1 MTIDLTRCCISLIA
15 LSLVGAVS
23 ACSSTQSTSNNTS
36 ENSIS
41 EPSSDEWSIN
51 HDSWHE
57 LGYRWEWTGFPL
69 MQPGAG
75 LTDAVAYKDAVV
87 TTASD
92 TTVTCLES
100 STGKVRWAKQLDRPT
115 TQLFEP
121 TRSGDN
127 LFICSDTELHEISI
141 KNGNT
146 LDRDN
151 VHGIIN
157 TKPLIMGNLALFGT
171 IANELYAFELR
182 NDFKLWSYKF
192 DGEIESPAVN
202 IDGKSIAMVS
212 AGGDLRILSARDGN
226 SIMKANIAGGS
237 LATILA
243 NEQTVYVPSTDQSIY
258 AFNIEDGF
266 RQWRKRTSE
275 PVLVQPVIHD
285 GVMFASTAD
294 DGLVA
299 IDAVSGETLWTNSS
313 IQGWVVSLANGD
325 ELMVWTGK
333 ALAAVDKD
341 SGEIIATA
349 NLNGAAGVRAD
360 TFVDGNLYV
369 ISPEGAIAKFS
380 LR

>member
-1 MTIDLTRCCISLIA
+1 MKIDLTRCCVSLLA
-15 LSLVGAVS
+15 LSLTGAVS
-23 ACSSTQSTSNNTS
+23 ACSTTQSTSTQTAS
-36 ENSIS
+36 Q
-41 EPSSDEWSIN
+41 PSSSEEWVID

-69 MQPGAG
+69 MAKGAG
-75 LTDAVAYKDAVV
+75 LTDAVAYKDSIV

-92 TTVTCLES
+92 TTVTCLETT
-100 STGKVRWAKQLDRPT
+100 TGKVRWAKQLDRPT

-121 TRSGDN
+121 TRVGET

-171 IANELYAFELR
+171 ITNELFAFELR

-192 DGEIESPAVN
+192 DGEIQSPAIN
-202 IDGKSIAMVS
+202 INDQSVAMVS
-212 AGGDLRILSARDGN
+212 AGGDLRILTARDG
-226 SIMKANIAGGS
+226 SSTMKANIAGGS
-237 LATILA
+237 LATILVDD
-243 NEQTVYVPSTDQSIY
+243 QTVYIPSTDQSIY
-258 AFNIEDGF
+258 ALNIEDGY

-275 PVLVQPVIHD
+275 PILVQPVIHD
-285 GVMFASTAD
+285 GVMYASTAD
-294 DGLVA
+294 DGFVA
-299 IDAVSGETLWTNSS
+299 FDAATGKPLWTNPS

-333 ALAAVDKD
+333 MLVAVDKD
-341 SGEIIATA
+341 SGEAIASA
-349 NLNGAAGVRAD
+349 DLNDAAGVRAD
-360 TFVDGNLYV
+360 SFIDGNLFV
-369 ISPEGAIAKFS
+369 ITADGTIAKFS